1 MADLVIETLQ
11 AAGVKRA
18 RTMTTNDRV
27 GLALFVLRCMAAA
40 VIAYFLT
47 AAAGL
52 PHPLWAC
59 IFALIVSQDD
69 IAASLKTIGGRVLGT
84 IIGVVVA
91 VAVSAGLKPFGL
103 DTVWQMALAVA
114 ICAIFAW
121 RRPAIQVCLW
131 TPPIIFLTATPA
143 EPLIDVGVYR
153 GCEVIIGMLVGGSL
167 HIAVE
172 KIGAWARQ
180 TQFPH
185 QAPGRDSGNVNRRV

>member
-1 MADLVIETLQ
+1 
-11 AAGVKRA
+11 
-18 RTMTTNDRV
+18 MTTGDSV
-27 GLALFVLRCMAAA
+27 GLVVFVMRCMAAA

-47 AAAGL
+47 IALGL

-59 IFALIVSQDD
+59 IFALVVSQDD
-69 IAASLKTIGGRVLGT
+69 IAASVKTIGGRVLGT

-91 VAVSAGLKPFGL
+91 VAVSLGVNRFGL

-114 ICAIFAW
+114 ICAVFAW

-131 TPPIIFLTATPA
+131 TPPIILMTATPD
-143 EPLIDVGVYR
+143 EPIVNVGFYR
-153 GCEVIIGMLVGGSL
+153 GCEVIVGVIVGVSL

-180 TQFPH
+180 AQSPR
-185 QAPGRDSGNVNRRV
+185 QAPGSNSGV